1 MPSNKKFAYNF
12 SIIFLIIALILFYFT
27 QSDKIYIFLILS
39 GLFLI
44 GGKLKPE
51 LFGYFN
57 YVWNRFGALL
67 HYLISPLIVFLIFFI
82 VITPFGLI
90 GRLFSK
96 DLKKIKGLKIS
107 ESSNFLDYENE
118 TNYDNQF

>member
-1 MPSNKKFAYNF
+1 MPSNKKFAYSF
-12 SIIFLIIALILFYFT
+12 SIIFLIIALILFYLT
-27 QSDKIYIFLILS
+27 KSDKVYIFLILS
-39 GLFLI
+39 CLFLI

-51 LFGYFN
+51 LFRYLN
-57 YVWNRFGALL
+57 YVWDRFGILL

-96 DLKKIKGLKIS
+96 DLKKIKGLKTS
-107 ESSNFLDYENE
+107 QSSNFLDYENE

>member
-1 MPSNKKFAYNF
+1 MPSNKKFAYSF
-12 SIIFLIIALILFYFT
+12 SIIFLIIALILFYLT
-27 QSDKIYIFLILS
+27 KSDKVYIFLILS
-39 GLFLI
+39 CLFLI

-51 LFGYFN
+51 LFRYLN
-57 YVWNRFGALL
+57 YVWNRFGILL

-90 GRLFSK
+90 GRLFPK
-96 DLKKIKGLKIS
+96 DLKKIKGLKTS
-107 ESSNFLDYENE
+107 QSSNFLDYENE